1 MGDSVVIFK
10 CILQFIGI
18 AFSITTIVF
27 LAKIFNGTKEN
38 PLEVYD
44 NRFFN
49 KSETQPTEDN
59 NPDEKSASKVSNV
72 KDKYCQC
79 GDNIINNICTE
90 EQIIEGCYD
99 ISKNEENLSL
109 RVLEDST
116 CDEIQ
121 TELTNN
127 NDKLSEVFDLNYG
140 TVRKMALGILIVL
153 CLVGF
158 SVFITLMTQVGI
170 IICGEKAA
178 LIILPFFICIICI
191 CLFAGLTNFILF
203 MIMLVKYYKG
213 RTTGEFLDFY
223 EDCLDAEEK
232 SSLENT
238 YNKLDDINKDMT
250 VFVALNFVQLGL
262 SMIESCLSFFTRE
275 KK

>member
-1 MGDSVVIFK
+1 MGESASVFK
-10 CILQFIGI
+10 TILQLIEMAI
-18 AFSITTIVF
+18 SITTIVYV
-27 LAKIFNGTKEN
+27 AKIYKGTKEN
-38 PLEVYD
+38 PLEVFDRNIESIASNTID
-44 NRFFN
+44 NVV
-49 KSETQPTEDN
+49 P
-59 NPDEKSASKVSNV
+59 SKVSKV
-72 KDKYCQC
+72 KDKFCQC
-79 GDNIINNICTE
+79 GEKIINKICSE

-99 ISKNEENLSL
+99 ISKYEENLSL

-223 EDCLDAEEK
+223 EDCLDADEK
-232 SSLENT
+232 SSLEKT

>member
-1 MGDSVVIFK
+1 MGESASVFK
-10 CILQFIGI
+10 TILQLIEMAI
-18 AFSITTIVF
+18 SITTIVYV
-27 LAKIFNGTKEN
+27 AKIYKGTKEN
-38 PLEVYD
+38 PLEVFDRNIESIASNTID
-44 NRFFN
+44 NVVPN
-49 KSETQPTEDN
+49 
-59 NPDEKSASKVSNV
+59 KVSKV
-72 KDKYCQC
+72 KDKFCQC
-79 GDNIINNICTE
+79 GEKIINKICSE

-99 ISKNEENLSL
+99 ISKYEENLSL

-223 EDCLDAEEK
+223 EDCLDADEK

>member
-1 MGDSVVIFK
+1 MGKSAAVFK
-10 CILQFIGI
+10 TILQLIEI
-18 AFSITTIVF
+18 AISITTIVYV
-27 LAKIFNGTKEN
+27 AKIYKGTKEN
-38 PLEVYD
+38 PLEVFDREIESIASNIID
-44 NRFFN
+44 NVA
-49 KSETQPTEDN
+49 P
-59 NPDEKSASKVSNV
+59 SKVSKA

-79 GDNIINNICTE
+79 GEKIINKICSE

-99 ISKNEENLSL
+99 ISKNDENLPL

-116 CDEIQ
+116 CDEIKN
-121 TELTNN
+121 ELTNKN
-127 NDKLSEVFDLNYG
+127 GKFSEVFDLNYG

-158 SVFITLMTQVGI
+158 SIFITLITQIGI

-178 LIILPFFICIICI
+178 VIILPFFICIICI

-223 EDCLDAEEK
+223 EDCLDDDEK
-232 SSLENT
+232 SSLKQI

-250 VFVALNFVQLGL
+250 VFVALNFVQLAL
-262 SMIESCLSFFTRE
+262 SIIESCLSFFTRE
-275 KK
+275 KNNS